1 MRISDWSSD
10 VCSSDLL
17 DVFIVNIA
25 IPDMRDTLEA
35 SFAELQFVIAAYGL
49 TYAVMLITGGRLG
62 DIFGRR
68 RMFMAGL
75 AGFTLASL
83 ACGLAPTAPVLIGAR
98 ILQGLAAA
106 VLSPQVFAMMRV
118 GFTNDRQRATAFA
131 CLGEIG
137 RAHV

>member
-83 ACGLAPTAPVLIGAR
+83 ACGLAPTAPVLLGAR

-106 VLSPQVFAMMRV
+106 GQAPS
-118 GFTNDRQRATAFA
+118 
-131 CLGEIG
+131 ESG
-137 RAHV
+137 RASVRERVCQFGSSSVGAG

>member
-1 MRISDWSSD
+1 MLTGTFMA
-10 VCSSDLL
+10 VL

-98 ILQGLAAA
+98 ILQG
-106 VLSPQVFAMMRV
+106 
-118 GFTNDRQRATAFA
+118 DRKSTR
-131 CLGEIG
+131 LNSS
-137 RAHV
+137 H